1 MFMPYFTSK
10 INHLLE
16 NIALSNNL
24 ISLRTVLKIITVWQV
39 GTVLAQYYSG
49 YVLEKDNYL

>member
-24 ISLRTVLKIITVWQV
+24 ISLRTVLKIITFWQV